1 MAKHIVLVH
10 GAWQGS
16 WSFALLTPYLE
27 QLGWQVHALDLPE
40 NGCFVAP
47 DLEQISTSNRQQPD
61 QIQSELRKLTHYSA
75 DLQGYSTYV
84 CDYIEKLGESVVLLG
99 HSGGGLTISQVAEM
113 IPEKIECLIYLVGM
127 LLPSGSTFLEFIQ
140 RCEKTFP
147 QMSFQGIAPYLR
159 FEDGKSMVSAE
170 GAQKIFLQ
178 DCPTELAKHLIA
190 QLKAQPETGR
200 DLRPILTAQRFAQ
213 VKKIYVEALK
223 DQSLDIRMQR
233 LMYQLQPVD
242 AVITMDTGHV
252 PQAIQPELLAQRLN
266 DQLQKIEMERKS
278 QPDLTL

>member
-27 QLGWQVHALDLPE
+27 QLGWLVHALDLPE

-47 DLEQISTSNRQQPD
+47 DLEQISTSNRQQPY
-61 QIQSELRKLTHYSA
+61 QIQSELRQQHHYSA
-75 DLQGYSTYV
+75 DLQGYSTYI

-99 HSGGGLTISQVAEM
+99 HSGGGISISQVAEM

-140 RCEKTFP
+140 RCEKAFP
-147 QMSFQGIAPYLR
+147 QMSFQGIAPYLSY
-159 FEDGKSMVSAE
+159 EHGKSVVSAE

-178 DCPTELAKHLIA
+178 DCASELAQHLIA
-190 QLKAQPETGR
+190 QLNPQPETGR
-200 DLRPILTAQRFAQ
+200 DLRPQLTAQCFAR

-252 PQAIQPELLAQRLN
+252 PQAIQPELLAQHLN